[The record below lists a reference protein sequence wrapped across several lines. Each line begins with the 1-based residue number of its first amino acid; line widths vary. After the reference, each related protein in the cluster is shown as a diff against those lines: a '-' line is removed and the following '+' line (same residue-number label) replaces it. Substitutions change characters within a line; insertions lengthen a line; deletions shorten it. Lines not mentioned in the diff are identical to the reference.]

1 MIFQTMKTVDIIYAG
16 WVNAPNGASTFVKE
30 LKKAE
35 EIFRLNG
42 IKLSVFSKDKF
53 YPRSFENSRSI
64 QKKGLFKSKLLSL
77 IRHSYIGT
85 TFLLYILYLRHAKFI
100 VRKYLNRREKESD
113 IVYFQELF
121 TCYYYIKYRKKSNSK
136 IYLTLHNDGDV
147 WSMLY
152 LQFPMMKSFL
162 FKKFKEDLTNTVLSN
177 VNKIGFVANTP
188 RSYFCKLHSFPEE
201 RTFYVYNGIP
211 DNNIINQRNLK
222 SSKGEGNI
230 HLICVGT
237 LCERKNQIG
246 ILKSL
251 ALLPVEKQQRFTL
264 TLVGD
269 GEMRQQL
276 EEYAQQLSSKINF
289 IGNTKNVDNYLIQAD
304 CFILFSKNEGLP
316 ISIIEAMRAGLP
328 IISTKIAGIP
338 ELVEDGKNGY
348 LVEPNTEELA
358 NLLLKILKE
367 YPDLKQMGKKSRK
380 LFEQKF
386 TKEKM
391 LHTYC
396 KEFRIKR
403 YCIC

>member
-30 LKKAE
+30 LKKSE
-35 EIFRLNG
+35 EIFRINR
-42 IKLSVFSKDKF
+42 IQLSVFSKDKF
-53 YPRSFENSRSI
+53 FPRSFENSKSI

-85 TFLLYILYLRHAKFI
+85 IFLLYILYLRHAKFI

-121 TCYYYIKYRKKSNSK
+121 TCYYYIKYRKNSNSK
-136 IYLTLHNDGDV
+136 IYLTLHNDGDI

-152 LQFPMMKSFL
+152 LQFPMMKSRL
-162 FKKFKEDLTNTVLSN
+162 FKKFKDDIKNAILSN
-177 VNKIGFVANTP
+177 ANKIGFVANTP
-188 RSYFCKLHSFPEE
+188 RLHFCELYSFPQE
-201 RTFYVYNGIP
+201 RTFYVYNGIL
-211 DNNIINQRNLK
+211 DNDIRNQTNTMPPKADDNIR
-222 SSKGEGNI
+222 
-230 HLICVGT
+230 LICVGT
-237 LCERKNQIG
+237 LCDRKNQIG

-276 EEYAQQLSSKINF
+276 EDYAQQLSTKVNF
-289 IGNTKNVDNYLIQAD
+289 IGNTKNVDKYLIQAD

-328 IISTKIAGIP
+328 IISTRIAGIP
-338 ELVEDGKNGY
+338 ELVEDGRNGY
-348 LVEPNTEELA
+348 LINTDISELKNTLINIIYNKT
-358 NLLLKILKE
+358 NLLS
-367 YPDLKQMGKKSRK
+367 MGKESKNKFKSI
-380 LFEQKF
+380 F
-386 TKEKM
+386 TKSHM
-391 LHTYC
+391 ISSYC
-396 KEFRIKR
+396 DIFKSI
-403 YCIC
+403 